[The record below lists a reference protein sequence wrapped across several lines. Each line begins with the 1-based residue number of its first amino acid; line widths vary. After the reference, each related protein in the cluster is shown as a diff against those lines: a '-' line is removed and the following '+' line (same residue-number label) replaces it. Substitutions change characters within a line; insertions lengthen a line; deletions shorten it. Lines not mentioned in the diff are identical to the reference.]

1 MTTSKIAITINETTL
16 NRLDF
21 LVKSGFY
28 PNRSRAIQEA
38 VTEKLERLEKT
49 RLARESAKL
58 NPKYEQKLS
67 EEGFESE
74 IDEWPEY

>member
-1 MTTSKIAITINETTL
+1 MTTSKIAITIDKNTL
-16 NRLDF
+16 NRLDL
-21 LVKSGFY
+21 LVKSRFF

-38 VTEKLERLEKT
+38 VTEKLERIEKK

-58 NPKYEQKLS
+58 DPKYEQNLS